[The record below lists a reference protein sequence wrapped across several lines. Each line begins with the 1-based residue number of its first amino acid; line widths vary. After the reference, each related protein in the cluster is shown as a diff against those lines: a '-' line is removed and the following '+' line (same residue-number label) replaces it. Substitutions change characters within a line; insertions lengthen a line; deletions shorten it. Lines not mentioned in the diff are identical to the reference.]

1 MLVSAHTFWKDMQE
15 AGMRGHPWEQ
25 GSRTL
30 WLVVRS
36 GRQIWF
42 FTFCPYWFW
51 ISSHKHVLCSQ
62 KQISKIAD
70 LKNKLKKT
78 GASLHKWFHPLQC
91 AFLPCLLKKS
101 PLHSWWSHLF
111 PQSVLP
117 QQFVLISV
125 YHHFVYKFFFADS
138 LLWYLFLLT
147 YVFTHLQAPWRQE
160 LSFIFVLHSLN
171 SNFKEPLKC
180 SLSEWL

>member
-1 MLVSAHTFWKDMQE
+1 MYLHTYTYTRKHIHIHTNVPMLVSAHTFWKDMQE

-78 GASLHKWFHPLQC
+78 GASERDREWIARGTRGRRGEQRVPGVEGSGFRGLGKVAHASGPASSYARVPSSPPL
-91 AFLPCLLKKS
+91 S
-101 PLHSWWSHLF
+101 PLPAFQGHHL
-111 PQSVLP
+111 P
-117 QQFVLISV
+117 
-125 YHHFVYKFFFADS
+125 
-138 LLWYLFLLT
+138 
-147 YVFTHLQAPWRQE
+147 
-160 LSFIFVLHSLN
+160 HSL
-171 SNFKEPLKC
+171 
-180 SLSEWL
+180 